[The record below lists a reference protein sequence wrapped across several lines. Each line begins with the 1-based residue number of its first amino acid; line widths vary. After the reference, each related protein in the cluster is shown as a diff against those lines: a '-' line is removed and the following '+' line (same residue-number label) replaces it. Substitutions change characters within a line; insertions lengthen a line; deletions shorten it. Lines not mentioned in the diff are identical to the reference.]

1 MSDLA
6 EVSSGRRDASRARC
20 TLQPLHFAFAVTG
33 FDHAR
38 WTRKASGISAGCSQS
53 KASMKIIF
61 YEQHADAALWMRDL
75 AHALPEADLREWQ
88 PGDTAPADY
97 AIVWRAPRELFAN
110 RPDLKAVF
118 NLGAGVDAILDVER
132 TQPGTLPANAML
144 VRLEDT
150 GMSQQMVEYATHA
163 VLRYMRRF
171 DEYET
176 LQREGRWEKLKA
188 HPRASFTV
196 GVLGLGVL
204 GTQVARALAAFGVSV
219 RGYSRGEKRI
229 EGVTTYAGEA
239 RFDAFLDG
247 VKVLIN
253 LLPHT
258 PDTEGILNGRTFAK
272 LARGAYLVN
281 LARGPHLVDEDLLD
295 ALRSG
300 QIAAATLDVFH
311 TEPLPH
317 DHPFWRTPRIT
328 VTPHISA
335 ETLREESVVQIA
347 QKIQALE
354 RGEPVSGVVDP
365 KRGY

>member
-1 MSDLA
+1 
-6 EVSSGRRDASRARC
+6 
-20 TLQPLHFAFAVTG
+20 
-33 FDHAR
+33 
-38 WTRKASGISAGCSQS
+38 
-53 KASMKIIF
+53 MKILF
-61 YEQHADAALWMRDL
+61 YEQHADAALWMHDL
-75 AHALPEADLREWQ
+75 ARELPEADLREWQ

-132 TQPGTLPANAML
+132 KEPGTLPPNAKL

-150 GMSQQMVEYATHA
+150 GMAQQMVEYATHA

-171 DEYET
+171 DEYDT

-204 GTQVARALAAFGVSV
+204 GTEVARSLTALGVPA
-219 RGYSRGEKRI
+219 RGYSRSEKQVD
-229 EGVTTYAGEA
+229 GVTTYAGDA
-239 RFDAFLDG
+239 QFDAFLDG
-247 VKVLIN
+247 AKVLIN

-258 PDTEGILNGRTFAK
+258 PDTEGVLNRRTFAK
-272 LARGAYLVN
+272 LAHGAYLVN
-281 LARGPHLVDEDLLD
+281 LARGAHLVDEDLLQ
-295 ALRSG
+295 ALESG

-311 TEPLPH
+311 TEPLPA
-317 DHPFWRTPRIT
+317 DHPFWRTPRVTI
-328 VTPHISA
+328 TPHISA
-335 ETLREESVVQIA
+335 ETLREESIVQIA
-347 QKIQALE
+347 QKVKAME
-354 RGEPVSGVVDP
+354 RGEPIGGIVDL